1 MRTRLFLAKYPS
13 YYYLITT
20 VSTYLVEDMAY
31 RDAEK
36 PQGKTMIQPINLMFR
51 FLQNRE
57 RVCIW
62 LYGRSNM
69 RIEGVIVRY
78 DEFMNIVMDKAAEL
92 HIKKRTR
99 REIGRILLPAQG
111 RLHLAHPPRRPQVG
125 SRENAEERE

>member
-99 REIGRILLPAQG
+99 REIGRILLKGDCISLIHPAD
-111 RLHLAHPPRRPQVG
+111 PK
-125 SRENAEERE
+125 